1 VSGRLFA
8 ASPEE
13 RDQFRRLSV
22 LIVTGCVDMI
32 GFAIVLPL
40 LPYYALHL
48 RATPEQIG
56 LMIASFSVAQLLFSP
71 AWGRVSD
78 RYGRRPALL
87 ICLTASAVAYV
98 VFALANALWLL
109 FASRLIQ
116 GAGGGMTG
124 VAQAYVADT
133 IKPSDRAKALG
144 WLSAASSLGVM
155 LGPVIGSFA
164 ARWGQMAPGFVAA
177 GLCLLNLFSAW
188 RWLPESR
195 VAPPGA
201 PHPVRRP
208 VWHAAWSVVR
218 HPQRPVSRFVWIY
231 GAGMLG
237 FSAMTSILALY
248 LQKEFGITERSI
260 GYVFLY
266 VGALSLVMRVALLGP
281 IIHRVGETGAM
292 RLGTVAL
299 TLGLL
304 LYPSAASL
312 WVLAAVIPLVPVGT
326 ALLFPATTALMSR
339 ASDKREL
346 GLTMG
351 VAQTFAGIA
360 RVVAPVIATSAFQRF
375 GPSSPFFVAGGIV
388 ALVGVLAFRV
398 SAPAA
403 PQATPSEGVVLEGTT
418 PAGGGAPR

>member
-1 VSGRLFA
+1 MTTALQSGSAESRAQL
-8 ASPEE
+8 
-13 RDQFRRLSV
+13 RKLSV
-22 LIVTGCVDMI
+22 LIVTSCVDMI

-48 RATPEQIG
+48 EATPEQIG
-56 LMIASFSVAQLLFSP
+56 LMIASFSVAQLVFSP

-87 ICLTASAVAYV
+87 ICLSASTIAYI
-98 VFALANALWLL
+98 VFGLADALWML

-133 IKPSDRAKALG
+133 IKPADRAKALG

-155 LGPVIGSFA
+155 LGPVIGSLA

-177 GLCLLNLFSAW
+177 GLCLVNLFFAW

-195 VAPPGA
+195 VHQPGGT
-201 PHPVRRP
+201 PERKP
-208 VWHAAWSVVR
+208 VWHAAWSVIR
-218 HPQRPVSRFVWIY
+218 HPGRPVSRFIGIY

-248 LQKEFGITERSI
+248 MEREFAVTEQGI

-266 VGALSLVMRVALLGP
+266 MGALSFVMRSLLLGP
-281 IIHRVGETGAM
+281 IIQRVGEAGAM

-304 LYPSAASL
+304 LYPVTDSL
-312 WVLAAVIPLVPVGT
+312 VVLALIMPLVPIGT
-326 ALLFPATTALMSR
+326 ALLFPATTSLMSR
-339 ASDKREL
+339 VTDRREL

-351 VAQTFAGIA
+351 VAQTFAGMS
-360 RVVAPVIATSAFQRF
+360 RVVAPLIATSAFQRF
-375 GPSSPFFVAGGIV
+375 GSASPFLVAGAIV
-388 ALVGVLAFRV
+388 ALVGVLAFRI
-398 SAPAA
+398 SAPAV
-403 PQATPSEGVVLEGTT
+403 PQPT
-418 PAGGGAPR
+418 PADGVAVESGSVRRGAA